1 MRLIGCSNPGWYF
14 SLIRI
19 QQINSMYCALC
30 ELEQDK
36 EYSYINLQIEIEK
49 KCPDVDKSKAR
60 MFIPFLVKLGA
71 LRANHGKLSQ
81 IITPFGKKLF
91 YFFSLYDK
99 ICILNNEEAINIS
112 QEILSY
118 FLING
123 YKSLLNDKEDVI
135 YYYLLK
141 ILSKVEYIVK
151 NEFFLITTVLEEML
165 DKEESIKE
173 IEILKLIK
181 DYRDGKIED
190 IQIEKNVNAF
200 NYIMPFVESCNLV
213 LQKGEKYYL
222 NKSKLKLLGVEFDG

>member
-60 MFIPFLVKLGA
+60 MFIPFLVKLGV
-71 LRANHGKLSQ
+71 LRDNHGELSK

-91 YFFSLYDK
+91 CFLSLYDK

-213 LQKGEKYYL
+213 SQKGEKYYL